1 MKREFL
7 QIKWECL
14 GFYALALLCLLPLHP
29 TFVDSLLPPKP
40 HSSDTPLH
48 VFIAGDILLGRGTSG
63 SLAHG
68 ETPLQLLAPVSR
80 LADSA
85 FCNLEC
91 VLMDRSGKA
100 SKQNR
105 HSRHPFLLAPTDAAR
120 YLADAGIDVVS
131 VANNHALDGGE
142 YGAETTLTAL
152 QSVGIQG
159 IGSTRDS
166 DQWPVYRKMRGGHRI
181 AWLAAS
187 AYGPWQAGK
196 RKIRNISGTGLL
208 QQVHSLSQS
217 GDIVFVSLHWGEEY
231 SRAPTLGEIQ
241 VAHRLI
247 DAGAAVIAGHHP
259 HVAQRIEIYKGKPI
273 FYSLGNFVFDHLPG
287 RAQNG
292 FAADISVFPDGAIK
306 FHVLSLKIPKTLNVP
321 REVGPVRTTPLPQ
334 GERLIKML
342 PGHFRGSP
350 QAAQRVVWSRGK
362 GKGDILRV
370 YERQSGGWHCL
381 AEGHHPSIKD
391 LQVGDVDSDG
401 YDEVVLCLHQR
412 SKLDIRSADRLY
424 IYAVGPSGIFQ
435 PRWRG
440 SGLSRPFLRFW
451 LLPMGTGCD
460 LVALEKDSLAEYQ
473 NFEWLSIYRWN
484 GFGLRRLWN
493 TPVRG
498 LVKDLK
504 TGRDEHGVFVTFVQV
519 RQNSKRALMLRPST
533 DARVLTDD
541 IEPYVT
547 SLAVNHKIPLK

>member
-1 MKREFL
+1 M
-7 QIKWECL
+7 
-14 GFYALALLCLLPLHP
+14 YALALLCLLPLRP
-29 TFVDSLLPPKP
+29 TIAGDLLPTKS
-40 HSSDTPLH
+40 HSFDPPLH
-48 VFIAGDILLGRGTSG
+48 VFIAGDILLGRGTSS

-68 ETPLQLLAPVSR
+68 QTPLQFLAPVSR

-91 VLMDRSGKA
+91 VLTDRPLGA
-100 SKQNR
+100 SKQNL
-105 HSRHPFLLAPTDAAR
+105 HSRHPLLFAPTVAAR

-131 VANNHALDGGE
+131 TANNHALDGGK

-152 QSVGIQG
+152 QSVGIHG
-159 IGSTRDS
+159 IGSTCDS
-166 DQWPVYRKMRGGHRI
+166 DQWPIYRKMRGRRRI

-187 AYGPWQAGK
+187 AYGPWRAGK

-208 QQVHSLSQS
+208 QQVHSLSHS

-231 SRAPTLGEIQ
+231 SRVPTIGEIQ

-259 HVAQRIEIYKGKPI
+259 HMAQRIEVYKGKPI

-287 RAQNG
+287 RIQDG
-292 FAADISVFPDGAIK
+292 IAADISVFADGAIK
-306 FHVLSLKIPKTLNVP
+306 FHVLSLKIPQTLRVS
-321 REVGPVRTTPLPQ
+321 REVEPFHTIPLPR

-342 PGHFRGSP
+342 SGRFRDNP
-350 QAAQRVVWSRGK
+350 QATQRVVWSRGTR
-362 GKGDILRV
+362 KGDILRV
-370 YERQSGGWHCL
+370 YEPLPGGWRCL
-381 AEGHHPSIKD
+381 AEGHHQSIKD

-424 IYAVGPSGIFQ
+424 IYAVGPSGTFQ

-460 LVALEKDSLAEYQ
+460 LVALEKDSLPEYQ

-504 TGRDEHGVFVTFVQV
+504 TGRDERGVFVTFVQV
-519 RQNSKRALMLRPST
+519 RQNGKRTLTLRPST
-533 DARVLTDD
+533 DARVVTDD

-547 SLAVNHKIPLK
+547 SLAVEHKIPLK